1 MDVSARQLER
11 PRWLNLRTSLGA
23 LLFGIA
29 LFSGWHVLG
38 SAEAG
43 HPVWAAATDLSEGT
57 RLTRAD
63 LTIVEVDL
71 PTEQLRRYLT
81 GEISVEGGTVVQA
94 VRSGEL
100 LPAAWVAADA
110 IGSSSRFVTIPI
122 TADHA
127 AGGAL
132 RPGDRV
138 DVFASLSSGRPGAR
152 TTLVVAAAEV
162 EALVHSGGFVSD
174 DESLAGVT
182 VEVSPQDAAKL
193 TFAIRSADIDLVR
206 VHGHA
211 SAVTSTSIRA
221 ADL

>member
-1 MDVSARQLER
+1 MDVSVRRVER
-11 PRWLNLRTSLGA
+11 PRWLNLRTTLGG

-29 LFSGWHVLG
+29 LLSGWHVLA
-38 SAEAG
+38 SAEVG

-57 RLTRAD
+57 RLTMAD

-71 PTEQLRRYLT
+71 PPEQLGRYLSADN
-81 GEISVEGGTVVQA
+81 SVEGATLVQA
-94 VRSGEL
+94 ARSGEL
-100 LPAAWVAADA
+100 IPAAWVTAEGV
-110 IGSSSRFVTIPI
+110 GSSSRFVTIPI

-162 EALVHSGGFVSD
+162 EDLVHAGGFVAD

-182 VEVSPQDAAKL
+182 VEVSSLDAAKL

-206 VHGHA
+206 VHGDA
-211 SAVTSTSIRA
+211 TPVMSASIRA
-221 ADL
+221 RDL